1 MANMIYYKRQIIIVI
16 KGQVNF
22 YDNETIQIY

>member
-1 MANMIYYKRQIIIVI
+1 MANMIYYKRQIIVI
-16 KGQVNF
+16 EGQVNF